1 MRVATASTAAQ
12 ICSGSWAPAD
22 IHSAS
27 ARPSQPVPGP
37 TPLHRSLQLIR
48 VLLLE
53 FTIEPFVEGQ
63 PGPHVMSAIEAAQSL
78 GYEIDFGPFGSS
90 CNVPADQAGL
100 VAQAVLDAAYANGAT
115 HVSLHTERLPENS

>member
-1 MRVATASTAAQ
+1 
-12 ICSGSWAPAD
+12 
-22 IHSAS
+22 
-27 ARPSQPVPGP
+27 
-37 TPLHRSLQLIR
+37 

-63 PGPHVMSAIEAAQSL
+63 PGPHVISAIEAAQSL

-115 HVSLHTERLPENS
+115 HVSLHTERLSETT